1 MLEAPPPEYL
11 QIHQDGQK
19 SRLISSVSQQIRSLG
34 TRFHST
40 NTLLQKSHLDATLRT
55 AIDSE
60 IHGMPWPCSSSY
72 KDSWVLQNIYIQV
85 HIPLASFV
93 TLIGCWSH

>member
-1 MLEAPPPEYL
+1 MLAAPREYL

-34 TRFHST
+34 TRCHSA
-40 NTLLQKSHLDATLRT
+40 NKLLQKSHLDATLLT

-60 IHGMPWPCSSSY
+60 FVACLGLASSCHV
-72 KDSWVLQNIYIQV
+72 DIWVLQKTYIQG
-85 HIPLASFV
+85 HIPVASVV